1 VTTPTATKI
10 GEVLRF
16 LSSQDF
22 VPVAAKGRARSFE
35 GPLKCDRGEVRIK
48 LTIRDWDFLSYPE
61 IRLEER
67 PPFLPALMPHV
78 DVFGNLCYFAA
89 GAVTL
94 DRYDPVRAIAQCL
107 LQVKALL
114 NRMSADPQFREQDLQ
129 HEFLAHWLFAQE
141 TDPWPVFLAEIEPGA
156 TAADYFIVCLGGS
169 KRAVIASDP
178 QEVARLASALGS
190 ENFHCQCRCWLFK
203 TDLVPAVPEQMPKTV
218 KDLFAWLKQWDA
230 GLAAAVQ
237 GVLAKPDYLEASFV
251 TFAVD
256 TPIGWLGLGFDL
268 DPIKRLA
275 YVRDPKK
282 YRHFLHNGGGA
293 KSLLR
298 LSIQQ
303 VGSSFVHSR
312 NLEFTD
318 LRNKRV
324 TVVGCG
330 AIGSFLAQSLVR
342 LGAGTGKLGLL
353 RLIDPELLG
362 PENLGRHVL
371 GYPALLRPKAEA
383 LAEELQRQFPHS
395 KIKGVVG
402 SAFEQHDLFAADL
415 MVNATGEE
423 TVSELLNGLRIQR
436 NLALPVLHVWIKGN
450 GDAVQALWTDNKGGG
465 CFRCLLEPDPLHHRK
480 DRFKLLK
487 TIPARRSD
495 GCRAYT
501 PYAVSAPLHAAA
513 LATDLVCAWLEGDPS
528 PRFRTR
534 SIETADV
541 FGVKNQNISKIEGCP
556 ACAPH

>member
-1 VTTPTATKI
+1 MTTPIATRI

-16 LSSQDF
+16 LSSQGF
-22 VPVAAKGRARSFE
+22 VPVAARGSARSFE
-35 GPLKCDRGEVRIK
+35 GPLECDKGKVRVK
-48 LTIRDWDFLSYPE
+48 LTINDWDFLSYPA

-94 DRYDPVRAIAQCL
+94 DRYNPVSAIAQCL
-107 LQVKALL
+107 HQVTALL
-114 NRMSADPQFREQDLQ
+114 NRTSADPHFRAKDLQ
-129 HEFLAHWLFAQE
+129 NEFLAHWLFAQE
-141 TDPWPVFLAEIEPGA
+141 TDPWPVYLAEIELGA
-156 TAADYFIVCLGGS
+156 TAADYFIVSFGGS

-178 QEVARLASALGS
+178 QEVTRLSTALSS
-190 ENFHCQCRCWLFK
+190 ENSHCKCRCWLFK
-203 TDLVPAVPEQMPKTV
+203 TDRVPAVPEEMPKTV
-218 KDLFAWLKQWDA
+218 KELFAWLKVWDK
-230 GLAAAVQ
+230 GLSAAVQ
-237 GVLAKPDYLEASFV
+237 EVLAAPDYLKASFV

-256 TPIGWLGLGFDL
+256 TPVGWLGFGFDL
-268 DPIKRLA
+268 DPIKRHA

-282 YRHFLHNGGGA
+282 YRHFLHNSGGNQL
-293 KSLLR
+293 LLR
-298 LSIQQ
+298 LSVQQ
-303 VGSSFVHSR
+303 VGSGFVHSR
-312 NLEFTD
+312 NLEFPD
-318 LRNKRV
+318 LHNKRV

-330 AIGSFLAQSLVR
+330 AIGSFVAQSLVR

-353 RLIDPELLG
+353 RVIDPELLG

-395 KIKGVVG
+395 RIRGVVG
-402 SAFEQHDLFAADL
+402 NAFEQHDLFAAEL
-415 MVNATGEE
+415 IVNATGEE
-423 TVSELLNGLRIQR
+423 AVSELLNGLRIQR

-450 GDAVQALWTDNKGGG
+450 GDAVQALWTDSKGGG
-465 CFRCLLEPDPLHHRK
+465 CYRCLLEPDPLHHRK

-513 LATDLVCAWLEGDPS
+513 LATDLVCAWLGGDPS

-534 SIETADV
+534 SLETADV
-541 FGVKNQNISKIEGCP
+541 FRVKNQNISKIEGCS
-556 ACAPH
+556 ACGPH